1 MFDVR
6 LFFNLRSSAFIC
18 GFKEIMNPKDFGK
31 VAVLMGGPS
40 AEREVSLKSG
50 NAVLAALKR
59 QGVDAHGVDADKS
72 TLRWLEDGKFERA
85 LIMLHGRWGEDGA
98 IQGALEVLD
107 IPYTGS
113 GVLGSALG
121 MDKLK
126 SKDLWSAVGIP
137 TPAYAVLESG
147 TDFDKVTEKL
157 GLPVFVK
164 PVREGSSLGVSK
176 AKTVA
181 GLKAA
186 WKSAAKYDDRVIA
199 ERSIDGAEITCG
211 IIGDRALPLIR
222 IETDREFYDYEAKY
236 LLDTTR
242 YLCPSGLSAEQE
254 SEIQALALHAFDV
267 LGCRGWGRVDFMCDK
282 RGQAYVLEVNTVPG
296 MTDHSLVPKAAK
308 QAGMNFDELVLRI
321 LETTDVTR

>member
-1 MFDVR
+1 MTR
-6 LFFNLRSSAFIC
+6 R
-18 GFKEIMNPKDFGK
+18 DFGK

-59 QGVDAHGVDADKS
+59 QGIEAHGIDADKS
-72 TLRWLEDGKFERA
+72 TLRLLEDGRFDRA
-85 LIMLHGRWGEDGA
+85 FIALHGRWGEDGV

-121 MDKLK
+121 MDKLRTK
-126 SKDLWSAVGIP
+126 FLWTAAGIP
-137 TPAYAVLESG
+137 TPEYAVLAPG
-147 TDFDKVTEKL
+147 TNLDQVAVRL

-176 AKTVA
+176 AKTA
-181 GLKAA
+181 AELKTA
-186 WKSAAKYDDRVIA
+186 WETAAKFDDQVIA
-199 ERSIDGAEITCG
+199 ERFIDGAEITCG
-211 IIGDRALPLIR
+211 ILGDQVLPLIK

-242 YLCPSGLSAEQE
+242 YLCPCGLPAAQE
-254 SEIQALALHAFDV
+254 REIQQLARRAFEAV
-267 LGCRGWGRVDFMCDK
+267 GCAGWGRVDFMLD
-282 RGQAYVLEVNTVPG
+282 RTGRAYALEVNTVPG

-308 QAGMNFDELVLRI
+308 QAGIDFDQLVLRI
-321 LETTDVTR
+321 LETADVER

>member
-1 MFDVR
+1 MSR
-6 LFFNLRSSAFIC
+6 N
-18 GFKEIMNPKDFGK
+18 FGK

-50 NAVLAALKR
+50 KAVLAALKDR
-59 QGVDAHGVDADKS
+59 HVDAHGIDADKS
-72 TLRWLEDGKFERA
+72 TLRILEDGKFERA
-85 LIMLHGRWGEDGA
+85 FIVLHGRWGEDGV

-126 SKDLWSAVGIP
+126 SKDLWLAAGIP
-137 TPAYAVLESG
+137 TPEYAMLDAG
-147 TDFDKVTEKL
+147 TDFDKVAAKL

-176 AKTVA
+176 AKTA
-181 GLKAA
+181 AELKAA
-186 WKSAAKYDDRVIA
+186 WRSAAKYDDQVIA
-199 ERSIDGAEITCG
+199 ERFIDGAEITCG
-211 IIGDRALPLIR
+211 ILGDQALPLIK

-242 YLCPSGLSAEQE
+242 YLCPCGLPGEQE
-254 SEIQALALHAFDV
+254 RAIQALGRRAFAV
-267 LGCRGWGRVDFMCDK
+267 LGCSGWGRVDFMLDK
-282 RGQAYVLEVNTVPG
+282 SGRAFVLEVNTVPG
-296 MTDHSLVPKAAK
+296 MTDHSLVPKAAN
-308 QAGMNFDELVLRI
+308 QAGMDFGELVMRI
-321 LETTDVTR
+321 LETSDVRR

>member
-1 MFDVR
+1 MSR
-6 LFFNLRSSAFIC
+6 KN
-18 GFKEIMNPKDFGK
+18 FGK

-40 AEREVSLKSG
+40 AEREISLKSG

-72 TLRWLEDGKFERA
+72 TLRWLEEGKFERA
-85 LIMLHGRWGEDGA
+85 LIMLHGRWGEDGV

-121 MDKLK
+121 MDKTK
-126 SKDLWSAVGIP
+126 CKDLWSATGIP
-137 TPAYAVLESG
+137 TPEYAMLAVG
-147 TDFDKVTEKL
+147 TDFDQVAAML

-176 AKTVA
+176 ARSVAELKT
-181 GLKAA
+181 A
-186 WKSAAKYDDRVIA
+186 WKSAAKYDDQVIA
-199 ERSIDGAEITCG
+199 ERFIDGAEITCG
-211 IIGDRALPLIR
+211 ILGDQALPLIR

-236 LLDTTR
+236 LLDSTR
-242 YLCPSGLSAEQE
+242 YLCPCGLPADQE
-254 SEIQALALHAFDV
+254 RSIQALAQRAFAV
-267 LGCRGWGRVDFMCDK
+267 LGCGGWGRVDFMCDK

-308 QAGMNFDELVLRI
+308 EAGMDFDQLALRI
-321 LETTDVTR
+321 LETADATR

>member
-1 MFDVR
+1 MKHR
-6 LFFNLRSSAFIC
+6 
-18 GFKEIMNPKDFGK
+18 DFGK

-50 NAVLAALKR
+50 NAVLAALKH

-85 LIMLHGRWGEDGA
+85 LIMLHGRWGEDGV

-137 TPAYAVLESG
+137 TPAYTVLESG
-147 TDFDKVTEKL
+147 TDLDKVAAKL
-157 GLPVFVK
+157 GLPLFVK

-176 AKTVA
+176 VKTVTE
-181 GLKAA
+181 LRTA
-186 WKSAAKYDDRVIA
+186 WKGAAKYDDQVIA
-199 ERSIDGAEITCG
+199 ERFIDGAEITCG
-211 IIGDRALPLIR
+211 VLGDQALPLIK

-242 YLCPSGLSAEQE
+242 YLCPCGLPADQE
-254 SEIQALALHAFDV
+254 RSIQALALRAFAV
-267 LGCRGWGRVDFMCDK
+267 LGCGGWGRVDFMCDK
-282 RGQAYVLEVNTVPG
+282 QGQAYVLEVNTVPG

-308 QAGMNFDELVLRI
+308 QAGMDFDELVLRI
-321 LETTDVTR
+321 LETTDVAR

>member
-1 MFDVR
+1 MTR
-6 LFFNLRSSAFIC
+6 R
-18 GFKEIMNPKDFGK
+18 DFGK

-59 QGVDAHGVDADKS
+59 QGIEAHGIDADKS
-72 TLRWLEDGKFERA
+72 TLRLLEDGRFDRA
-85 LIMLHGRWGEDGA
+85 FIALHGRWGEDGV

-121 MDKLK
+121 MDKLRTK
-126 SKDLWSAVGIP
+126 FLWTAAGIP
-137 TPAYAVLESG
+137 TPEFAVLAPG
-147 TDFDKVTEKL
+147 TDLDRVAVGL

-164 PVREGSSLGVSK
+164 SVREGSSLGVSK
-176 AKTVA
+176 AKTA
-181 GLKAA
+181 AELKTA
-186 WKSAAKYDDRVIA
+186 WATAAKFDDQVIA
-199 ERSIDGAEITCG
+199 ERFIDGAEITCG
-211 IIGDRALPLIR
+211 ILGDQALPLIK

-242 YLCPSGLSAEQE
+242 YFCPCGLPAAQE
-254 SEIQALALHAFDV
+254 REMQQLARRAFEV
-267 LGCRGWGRVDFMCDK
+267 LGCAGWGRVDFMLD
-282 RGQAYVLEVNTVPG
+282 RTGRAYALEVNTVPG

-308 QAGMNFDELVLRI
+308 QAGIDFDQLVLRI
-321 LETTDVTR
+321 LETADVER

>member
-1 MFDVR
+1 MKR
-6 LFFNLRSSAFIC
+6 GN
-18 GFKEIMNPKDFGK
+18 FGK

-59 QGVDAHGVDADKS
+59 AGVDAHGIDADKS
-72 TLRWLEDGKFERA
+72 TLRLLEDGGFDRVF
-85 LIMLHGRWGEDGA
+85 IVLHGRWGEDGV

-121 MDKLK
+121 MDKLR
-126 SKDLWSAVGIP
+126 SKYLWSAAGIP
-137 TPAYAVLESG
+137 TPEYEMLEPG
-147 TDFDKVTEKL
+147 IDLVKVAAEL

-164 PVREGSSLGVSK
+164 PVREGSSLGISK

-181 GLKAA
+181 ELKVA
-186 WKSAAKYDDRVIA
+186 WEAAAKYDDQVIA
-199 ERSIDGAEITCG
+199 ERFIDGAELTCG
-211 IIGDRALPLIR
+211 ILGDQALPLIR

-236 LLDTTR
+236 ILDTTR
-242 YLCPSGLSAEQE
+242 YLCPCGLSADRERAVQT
-254 SEIQALALHAFDV
+254 LAQRAFDA
-267 LGCRGWGRVDFMCDK
+267 LGCSGWGRVDFMLDK
-282 RGQAYVLEVNTVPG
+282 AGHAYVLEVNTVPG

-308 QAGMNFDELVLRI
+308 QAGMDFDQLVLRI
-321 LETTDVTR
+321 LETADVRR